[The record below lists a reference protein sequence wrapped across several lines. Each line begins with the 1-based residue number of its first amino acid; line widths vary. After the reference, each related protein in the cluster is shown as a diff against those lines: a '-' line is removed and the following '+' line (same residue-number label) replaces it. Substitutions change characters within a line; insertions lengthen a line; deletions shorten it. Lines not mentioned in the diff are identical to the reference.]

1 MAVVVNTAQGIG
13 QPIRGTC
20 LTSLGSTGIVAAFW
34 NGSAVEHNTLI
45 VPEFGTS
52 VELTVYSTLPSPT
65 VTLARA
71 WGEAPQEIANPL
83 RNWPQDINPALAT
96 DGKLWVQI
104 AGTTL
109 GNYALAPGSST
120 VRVSRAS
127 KMGIQGCARITLE
140 TTGINATNT
149 VVVARFVN

>member
-52 VELTVYSTLPSPT
+52 VELTVYSTLANPP

-83 RNWPQDINPALAT
+83 RNWPPRHQPSPRHRRQVVGPDRRHHARQLRTGSRILDGSRLAGLE
-96 DGKLWVQI
+96 DRH
-104 AGTTL
+104 
-109 GNYALAPGSST
+109 PGMCPDH
-120 VRVSRAS
+120 A
-127 KMGIQGCARITLE
+127 
-140 TTGINATNT
+140 
-149 VVVARFVN
+149 